1 MSVKV
6 NWENN
11 YVPFV
16 SDIFNSLLGNRSS
29 PVSVLSKVLLK
40 KAKTDP
46 NNEKNKYSYPF
57 L

>member
-11 YVPFV
+11 YGSFV
-16 SDIFNSLLGNRSS
+16 SDIFNPLLGIRSS
-29 PVSVLSKVLLK
+29 PVSVLGKVLPK
-40 KAKTDP
+40 NAKTDP
-46 NNEKNKYSYPF
+46 NNEKNKYSHPF